1 MLNTLVILGIF
12 QVKIVYAGNHGENI
26 LNKVRKL
33 SKSAQE
39 QKTLIIT
46 SVYFFTAI
54 IKVFI
59 SWSKGTKL
67 YIHPISTFY

>member
-1 MLNTLVILGIF
+1 MLNILVILGIF

-26 LNKVRKL
+26 LNEVRKL

-59 SWSKGTKL
+59 S
-67 YIHPISTFY
+67 